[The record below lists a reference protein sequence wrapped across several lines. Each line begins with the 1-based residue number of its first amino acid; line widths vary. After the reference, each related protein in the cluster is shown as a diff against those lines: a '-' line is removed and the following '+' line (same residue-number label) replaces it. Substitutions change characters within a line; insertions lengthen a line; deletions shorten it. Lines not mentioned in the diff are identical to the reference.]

1 MLGGGN
7 YRKEVDGVGERRNR
21 IVIAGTGSGAG
32 KTTVT
37 LGLMAALKRRGLAVQ
52 GFKCGPDY
60 IDPAYHAAVT
70 ARAAVRNSSGRQR
83 KNLHL

>member
-1 MLGGGN
+1 MYEWEG
-7 YRKEVDGVGERRNR
+7 DGLPLQRRAR
-21 IVIAGTGSGAG
+21 ILVAGTGSGSG

-37 LGLMAALKRRGLAVQ
+37 LGLIRAFARQGLNVQ

-70 ARAAVRNSSGRQR
+70 GRSPGI
-83 KNLHL
+83 LIPG